1 MLTKSATLVK
11 KKNLKINFDRT
22 MLLKLFLALLLICV
36 YIVATKLASNTNT
49 SEPVLASNANTSE
62 MAKPEKQAYVAEV
75 VNDTTAGRKYA
86 VKVHQIDVQEYDYW
100 FHTNEEYNVGDK
112 IIDE

>member
-1 MLTKSATLVK
+1 MLTKSVTSVK
-11 KKNLKINFDRT
+11 KKSLKINFDRT

-36 YIVATKLASNTNT
+36 YIVATKLASNANA
-49 SEPVLASNANTSE
+49 SEP
-62 MAKPEKQAYVAEV
+62 AKPEKQAYVAEV
-75 VNDTTAGRKYA
+75 VNDTTEDRKYA

-100 FHTNEEYNVGDK
+100 FHTNEVYNVGDK